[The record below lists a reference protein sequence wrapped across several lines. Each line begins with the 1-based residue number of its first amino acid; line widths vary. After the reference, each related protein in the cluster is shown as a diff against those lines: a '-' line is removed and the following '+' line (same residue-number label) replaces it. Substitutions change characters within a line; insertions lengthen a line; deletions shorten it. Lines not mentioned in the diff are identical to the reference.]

1 MRLEVLAVAQT
12 TDRIDHVRT
21 ARIHHVGY
29 VVADLDAAIATYRDR
44 FGMTVAV
51 REILDDQGVEAAA
64 LDAGSHS
71 FVELIQPVNPAGSVA
86 RFLEKRGPGLHHVAY
101 EVTDL
106 AGTLAELAAGGARL
120 IDQTPRR
127 GLGGHM
133 IAFIHPESTGG
144 VLTEL
149 VEGHD

>member
-1 MRLEVLAVAQT
+1 MR
-12 TDRIDHVRT
+12 TD
-21 ARIHHVGY
+21 RIHHVGY

-51 REILDDQGVEAAA
+51 REVLDDQGVEAAA
-64 LDAGSHS
+64 LDAGHGS
-71 FVELIQPVNPAGSVA
+71 FVELIQPIDPNGSVA
-86 RFLEKRGPGLHHVAY
+86 RFLDRRGPGLHHVAY
-101 EVTDL
+101 EVADL

-120 IDQTPRR
+120 IDETPRR
-127 GLGGHM
+127 GLGGHL

-149 VEGHD
+149 VGGHAG